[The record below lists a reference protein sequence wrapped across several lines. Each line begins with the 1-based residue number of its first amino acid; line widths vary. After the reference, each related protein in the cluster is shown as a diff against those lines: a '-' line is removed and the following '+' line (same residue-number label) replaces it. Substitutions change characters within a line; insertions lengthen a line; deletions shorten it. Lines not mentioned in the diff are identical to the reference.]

1 MSEFNLS
8 DKRKEL
14 RERLSNFPSIAHH
27 IVEFLD
33 KVEQQDKEFIKRLKQ
48 YTNEG
53 WNNPD
58 KKNMINKIDKLLG
71 KYLI

>member
-8 DKRKEL
+8 DKIC
-14 RERLSNFPSIAHH
+14 SA
-27 IVEFLD
+27 EFKDGFILED
-33 KVEQQDKEFIKRLKQ
+33 IKVKYVKEFIKRLKQ

-58 KKNMINKIDKLLG
+58 KKNMINKIDKLSG
-71 KYLI
+71 KDLI